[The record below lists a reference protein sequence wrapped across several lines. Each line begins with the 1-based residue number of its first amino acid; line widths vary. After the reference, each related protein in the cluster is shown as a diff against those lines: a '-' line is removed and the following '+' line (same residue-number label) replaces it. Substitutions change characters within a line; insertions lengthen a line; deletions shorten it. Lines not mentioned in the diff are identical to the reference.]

1 MRITKNRKIMKERVK
16 KLFLLVGGIF
26 VFMSAEAQYLRTSYF
41 MEGTSSRLQL
51 NPGLQPT
58 RGYFNIPV
66 LGSFNVGANS
76 NVLGTS
82 DIIDIVD
89 SGTDLFS
96 NDDLY
101 NRLKTDNRLN
111 INLNT
116 DILSFGWYRGKGFWS
131 VNVGLRADVGASI
144 PKDMFNYLRDADQ
157 FDYSSGSLSGRITNM
172 NFDVNAYA
180 EVGLGYSRAINEK
193 LTVGGRFKVLLGIAS
208 AELAVDEFAVDMNI
222 PTNPDDPSSWTGSYG
237 GSYSARAHVATSFKG
252 GGLSFDENN
261 IPDGFDFDGGFGIAG
276 TGFGIDLGASY
287 KLLDNV
293 TLSAAV
299 LDLGFIKWKSGSTT
313 TATAEAAENIQIDAS
328 NYQEFLDGDFLSLE
342 RFNLQK
348 NEGGETSRKKKLSS
362 TILLAG
368 EYTMFSN
375 KLSLGAMYTSH
386 FVQPKALNE
395 VTFSATYRPKN
406 WFNLALSYSPVQA
419 SGKSFGLGLKLGG
432 FFLGTDYMFFGN
444 NSKSV
449 NGFLG
454 LSIPIG
460 KSKKNA
466 YSRSS
471 YSSNVSSTAYSG
483 RRGCCR

>member
-1 MRITKNRKIMKERVK
+1 MKERVK
-16 KLFLLVGGIF
+16 KLFLFVGGIF
-26 VFMSAEAQYLRTSYF
+26 VFMAADAQYLRTSYF

-89 SGTDLFS
+89 SGTDLFT

-131 VNVGLRADVGASI
+131 VNVGLRADIGASI
-144 PKDMFNYLRDADQ
+144 PKDMFEYLRTADQ
-157 FDYSSGSLSGRITNM
+157 FDYSSGSLNGSITNM

-193 LTVGGRFKVLLGIAS
+193 LTVGGRFKVLLGIAR
-208 AELAVDEFAVDMNI
+208 AELAVDEFAVDMNL
-222 PTNPDDPSSWTGSYG
+222 PANPDDPSSWNGTYG
-237 GSYSARAHVATSFKG
+237 GSYSARAHVSTSFKG

-261 IPDGFDFDGGFGIAG
+261 VPDGFDFDGGFGIAG
-276 TGFGIDLGASY
+276 SGFGIDLGASY
-287 KLLDNV
+287 KLFDNV
-293 TLSAAV
+293 TLYAAV
-299 LDLGFIKWKSGSTT
+299 LDLGFIKWKAGSTT
-313 TATAEAAENIQIDAS
+313 TATADGGDNIEINQN
-328 NYQEFLDGDFLSLE
+328 NYQDFLDDDFLSLE

-348 NEGGETSRKKKLSS
+348 SEGEGKAQKKKLSS

-368 EYTMFSN
+368 EYALFSN
-375 KLSLGAMYTSH
+375 KLSVGAMYTAH
-386 FVQPKALNE
+386 FVEPKALNE
-395 VTFSATYRPKN
+395 ITFSATYRPKN
-406 WFNLALSYSPVQA
+406 WFNVALSYSPVQA

-460 KSKKNA
+460 KSKSKS
-466 YSRSS
+466 YGSS
-471 YSSNVSSTAYSG
+471 DYSSRMARNSYYRQG
-483 RRGCCR
+483 GCCL

>member
-1 MRITKNRKIMKERVK
+1 MKERAK
-16 KLFLLVGGIF
+16 KLFLLLGGIF
-26 VFMSAEAQYLRTSYF
+26 VFMAADAQYLRTSYF

-58 RGYFNIPV
+58 RGYFNFPV
-66 LGSFNVGANS
+66 IGSFNVGASS

-89 SGTDLFS
+89 SGTDLFT

-101 NRLKTDNRLN
+101 NRLKDDNRLN
-111 INLNT
+111 VNLNT

-131 VNVGLRADVGASI
+131 VNVGLRADIGASI
-144 PKDMFNYLRDADQ
+144 PGDMFNYLRDADQ
-157 FDYSSGSLSGRITNM
+157 FDYSSGRLEGSITNM
-172 NFDVNAYA
+172 AFDVNAYA

-208 AELAVDEFAVDMNI
+208 AELAVDEFSVDMNL
-222 PTNPDDPSSWTGSYG
+222 PADPDNPSSWNGNYG

-261 IPDGFDFDGGFGIAG
+261 VPDGFDFDGGFGIAG

-299 LDLGFIKWKSGSTT
+299 LDLGFIKWKSSATT
-313 TATAEAAENIQIDAS
+313 TATAEGGEDIQINQN
-328 NYQEFLDGDFLSLE
+328 NYQEFLDDDFLSLE
-342 RFNLQK
+342 RFNLK
-348 NEGGETSRKKKLSS
+348 ANEEGTTSRKKKLSS
-362 TILLAG
+362 TVLLAG
-368 EYTMFSN
+368 EYTLLSD
-375 KLSLGAMYTSH
+375 KLSLGAMYTAR
-386 FVQPKALNE
+386 FVEPKTLNE
-395 VTFSATYRPKN
+395 ITFSATYRPKN

-419 SGKSFGLGLKLGG
+419 SGKSFGLGLKLGPL
-432 FFLGTDYMFFGN
+432 FLGTDYMFFGN

-454 LSIPIG
+454 LSFALG
-460 KSKKNA
+460 KSKEK
-466 YSRSS
+466 S
-471 YSSNVSSTAYSG
+471 YAHHN
-483 RRGCCR
+483 CR